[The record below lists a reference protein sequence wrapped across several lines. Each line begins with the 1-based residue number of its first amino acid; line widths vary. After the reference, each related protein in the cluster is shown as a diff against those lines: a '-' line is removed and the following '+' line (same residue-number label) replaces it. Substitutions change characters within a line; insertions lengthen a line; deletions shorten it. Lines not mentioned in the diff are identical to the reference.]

1 MKTTKFGKSNLDR
14 NEQKAPKVIPEHDFV
29 WSEKKQIKPKNYRKQ
44 GSNERSKKTHLDN

>member
-1 MKTTKFGKSNLDR
+1 M
-14 NEQKAPKVIPEHDFV
+14 EKAILIEMNRKHTKVIPEHDFV